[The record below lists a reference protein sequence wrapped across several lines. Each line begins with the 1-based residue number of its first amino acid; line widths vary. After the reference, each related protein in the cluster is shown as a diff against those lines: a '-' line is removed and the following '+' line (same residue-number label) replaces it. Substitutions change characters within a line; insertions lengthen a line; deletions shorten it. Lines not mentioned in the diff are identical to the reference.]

1 MEIVYLPSA
10 VAGLDWFRR
19 YYAQVFLEGEK
30 RAIAQYEKMKIV
42 LQSAPFAG
50 RPTGQADVREYVMPR
65 TPFSVIYRV
74 RGEQIQILLV
84 IDQRA
89 ERPATP

>member
-19 YYAQVFLEGEK
+19 YYARVFPEGEK
-30 RAIAQYEKMKIV
+30 RAIAQYEKMKQV
-42 LQSAPFAG
+42 LLAAPFAG
-50 RPTGQADVREYVMPR
+50 RATGEGDVREYVMPR

-74 RGEQIQILLV
+74 RGEQIQILLIV
-84 IDQRA
+84 DHRA
-89 ERPATP
+89 DRPTTS

>member
-19 YYAQVFLEGEK
+19 YYAQVFPEGAK
-30 RAIAQYEKMKIV
+30 RAITQYEKMKQV
-42 LQSAPFAG
+42 LLAASFAG
-50 RPTGQADVREYVMPR
+50 RSTGEGDSREYVMPR

-74 RGEQIQILLV
+74 RGEQIQILLIV
-84 IDQRA
+84 DHRA
-89 ERPATP
+89 DRPTTP

>member
-19 YYAQVFLEGEK
+19 YYAQVFPEGEK
-30 RAIAQYEKMKIV
+30 RAIVQYEKMKKI
-42 LQSAPFAG
+42 LLAAPFAG
-50 RPTGQADVREYVMPR
+50 HPIGEGDAREYVMPR

-74 RGEQIQILLV
+74 RGEQIQVLLIL
-84 IDQRA
+84 DNRA
-89 ERPATP
+89 DRSPMT